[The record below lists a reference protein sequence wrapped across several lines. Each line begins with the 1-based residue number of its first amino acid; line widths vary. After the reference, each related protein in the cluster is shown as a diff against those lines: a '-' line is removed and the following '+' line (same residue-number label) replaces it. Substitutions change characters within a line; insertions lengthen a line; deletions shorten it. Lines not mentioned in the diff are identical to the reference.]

1 MGPGAEFPTGE
12 GAHARRAITRRQT
25 GGPPRRPT
33 PALRI
38 AARPI
43 EVEAD
48 EAARALVARVTA
60 FVEEQARLGAV
71 SQPRGLGRQMALA
84 ALLLDR
90 EAGGGIDET
99 LERVVDVHREAR
111 TTTPAAL
118 RKHASEARGLLHY
131 GQAEGATLPELA
143 ASLTGDSRAVL
154 REIDAVLAGLNSR
167 EILETRAKRL
177 SGQRGGRPSGEAF
190 RVLTM
195 VARLKEVAR
204 GGDAKAEAELKLV
217 RTFLLD
223 E

>member
-12 GAHARRAITRRQT
+12 GIQPRRTITRRHA
-25 GGPPRRPT
+25 GVAPRRST
-33 PALRI
+33 PVLRSVV
-38 AARPI
+38 RPAER
-43 EVEAD
+43 EVD
-48 EAARALVARVTA
+48 EAARVLVARVTD
-60 FVEEQARLGAV
+60 FVEEPARRGGTG
-71 SQPRGLGRQMALA
+71 QPRGLGRQMALA

-99 LERVVDVHREAR
+99 LERVVDVHREAG

-118 RKHASEARGLLHY
+118 RKHASEARALLHY
-131 GQAEGATLPELA
+131 GQAEGASLPELA
-143 ASLTGDSRAVL
+143 ATITGDARAVL
-154 REIDAVLAGLNSR
+154 REVDAVLAGLNSR

-177 SGQRGGRPSGEAF
+177 SGQRGGRPSSEAF

-223 E
+223 D